1 MSQKEHFLNLQQL
14 SKSDN
19 FILFYSSKVLVRDED
34 ILWSFDQVREH
45 LDDAA
50 DLILLQQDADTS
62 VIVVN
67 LQQDISVILQA
78 KLNSLRS
85 LLFFSDQ
92 EKFLLAGRASQLV
105 DWYKGHR
112 FCGTC
117 GKQTDHHGGER
128 ALVCEH
134 CSLHFFPRISPCVIM
149 LVTKGDQMLLA
160 RSSRFKSDF
169 YSCLAGFIEIG
180 ETPEETVLREVKEE
194 VNLQVQNVRYIS
206 SQSWPFPSQLMLG
219 FLAEYTSGDIVP
231 EPSEIADA
239 KWFDID
245 SLPKVP
251 SQKISVAG
259 KLIQTFMDEV
269 KHR

>member
-1 MSQKEHFLNLQQL
+1 
-14 SKSDN
+14 
-19 FILFYSSKVLVRDED
+19 
-34 ILWSFDQVREH
+34 
-45 LDDAA
+45 
-50 DLILLQQDADTS
+50 
-62 VIVVN
+62 
-67 LQQDISVILQA
+67 
-78 KLNSLRS
+78 
-85 LLFFSDQ
+85 
-92 EKFLLAGRASQLV
+92 
-105 DWYKGHR
+105 
-112 FCGTC
+112 
-117 GKQTDHHGGER
+117 
-128 ALVCEH
+128 
-134 CSLHFFPRISPCVIM
+134 
-149 LVTKGDQMLLA
+149 
-160 RSSRFKSDF
+160 
-169 YSCLAGFIEIG
+169 LAGFIEIG
-180 ETPEETVLREVKEE
+180 ETPEETVRREVKEE